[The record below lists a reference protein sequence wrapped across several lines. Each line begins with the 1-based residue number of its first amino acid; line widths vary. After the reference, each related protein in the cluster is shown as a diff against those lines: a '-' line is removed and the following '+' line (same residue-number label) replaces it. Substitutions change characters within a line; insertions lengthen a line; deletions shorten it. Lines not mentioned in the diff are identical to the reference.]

1 MATNVVDPIPET
13 LRAILKEFERSPV
26 ELASVA
32 RMSAKG
38 LALNLDAWHRLRAVV
53 DGAIVQL
60 QGEVNRRELFRED
73 GAPSSRDWQVARFGV
88 SNATART
95 YDQVAD
101 KAMDLPVLTRALSTG
116 EIGLDKMRLAA
127 AVATPETDRELADTA
142 RRCTVHEL
150 GQLLRA
156 RQRPTAKNDQA
167 AYEARSLRFNDP
179 CRTMSVRLPAEDYA
193 ATKAC
198 IQAQAKAIPS
208 DGEIAWDQRCCDAF
222 LGLIRS
228 AGGVGGPARARAA
241 SPAGQ
246 GTQERQ
252 DEVRAWSDRTGGGV
266 PSFSPYFAVLHAP
279 LQALI
284 DPEGTPT
291 EAWPATSSRA
301 DSSVSR
307 PCAGC
312 SATAPSSSRWTTI
325 QDTRCT
331 RGGHVVAP
339 PGPSAGRSGD
349 GIDVVGSPA
358 ARTKPSPNRIT
369 SNGGSKAGPRTCRTS
384 PCSAVTITVLSIA
397 TDGRSVGTRTPN

>member
-1 MATNVVDPIPET
+1 MATNVVDSIPET
-13 LRAILKEFERSPV
+13 LRALLKQFERSPGD
-26 ELASVA
+26 LASVA

-38 LALNLDAWHRLRAVV
+38 LGLNLDAWHRLRAVV

-73 GAPSSRDWQVARFGV
+73 GAPCSRDWQVARFGV

-95 YDQVAD
+95 YDQVAE

-156 RQRPTAKNDQA
+156 RQRPTATNDQA

-179 CRTMSVRLPAEDYA
+179 CRTMSVHLPAEDYA

-198 IQAQAKAIPS
+198 IQAQAKAIQS
-208 DGEIAWDQRCCDAF
+208 DGEIGWDQRCCDAF

-228 AGGVGGPARARAA
+228 VGGLGGSARAELQ
-241 SPAGQ
+241 P
-246 GTQERQ
+246 RQ
-252 DEVRAWSDRTGGGV
+252 LKGSREARTKSVSGATKREAE
-266 PSFSPYFAVLHAP
+266 SSRFSAHISPYSTHRCRHWSTRRAHRP
-279 LQALI
+279 I
-284 DPEGTPT
+284 
-291 EAWPATSSRA
+291 WPATSSKV

-307 PCAGC
+307 PCVGC
-312 SATAPSSSRWTTI
+312 SATAPSSSLWTTI
-325 QDTRCT
+325 RDTRCT
-331 RGGHVVAP
+331 RDGNVVAP
-339 PGPSAGRSGD
+339 PGPSGGRSGG
-349 GIDVVGSPA
+349 GIDVAGSPVA
-358 ARTKPSPNRIT
+358 KTRPSPNRIT
-369 SNGGSKAGPRTCRTS
+369 SIGGSNAGPRTCQTS
-384 PCSAVTITVLSIA
+384 PCCAVTITISSIER
-397 TDGRSVGTRTPN
+397 DGRCVGTRTPS